1 MSFDEMVYRF
11 YLLPRCWELK
21 LKILGVEYENSRR
34 RGERDDVATD
44 EEDSESTYHFG
55 VIKGTKKKITR
66 EKREIRIAFKI
77 TKIVSL
83 ELLKQQ
89 KCV

>member
-1 MSFDEMVYRF
+1 V
-11 YLLPRCWELK
+11 CWELK
-21 LKILGVEYENSRR
+21 LKILGIEYENSRR

-44 EEDSESTYHFG
+44 EEDSESMYHFG

-66 EKREIRIAFKI
+66 EEREIRIVFKV

-83 ELLKQQ
+83 ELLNQQ
-89 KCV
+89 